1 MQAIE
6 AAVVLPEGAGALDE
20 YSRNYAVGPDGKVLA
35 RYVIPSESSVADE
48 DHGCE
53 VMLANF
59 DSRPCTDEEVAE
71 MVRDDQARA
80 ERIGKAGQSRWLESY
95 SELPFVLD
103 AGCGLIEIVYN
114 PHSKQIER
122 AECNGEA

>member
-6 AAVVLPEGAGALDE
+6 VAVVLPEGAGALDE
-20 YSRNYAVGPDGKVLA
+20 YSRNYATGPDGKVLA
-35 RYVIPSESSVADE
+35 HYVIPTESSVADE

-80 ERIGKAGQSRWLESY
+80 ERMGRAGQSRWLESY
-95 SELPFVLD
+95 SELPLVLD
-103 AGCGLIEIVYN
+103 GGCGFIEIVYN
-114 PHSKQIER
+114 PQSKQIER